1 MAPDSTTSSATD
13 DREPVH
19 DSTLLINAVIGGIVG
34 IVFSFVLFSPV
45 IGGGVAGYLEGTDTR
60 DGMLTGA
67 VSGLIMLIPLISIG
81 FFISVLMVGMV
92 GGPVYLLG
100 FFGSFILLLVAL
112 YTVGL
117 GALGGFLGAYI
128 RREL

>member
-1 MAPDSTTSSATD
+1 MAPDSTASSAD

-19 DSTLLINAVIGGIVG
+19 DSTLLINASIGGSVG

-60 DGMLTGA
+60 DGLLTGA
-67 VSGLIMLIPLISIG
+67 VSGLIMLIPLIFIG
-81 FFISVLMVGMV
+81 FFIAVLMVGMV

-100 FFGSFILLLVAL
+100 FFGSFVLLLVAL